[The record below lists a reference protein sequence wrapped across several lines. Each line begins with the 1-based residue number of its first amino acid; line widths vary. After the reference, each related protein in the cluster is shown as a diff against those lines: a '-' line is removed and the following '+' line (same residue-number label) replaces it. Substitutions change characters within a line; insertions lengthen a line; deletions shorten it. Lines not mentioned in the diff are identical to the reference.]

1 MDWYLIFTYIDEGGS
16 RVMYVYD
23 SNTGLMSGFLYY
35 FCVRMHVI
43 SSPVHATFNQLYSL
57 FKYMYVLKYN
67 LNFCRLMFPMQ
78 RLNQNVCKVYLL
90 TRICLH
96 VISVTVVLLMK
107 LFQSFKLTCCV
118 YSSALE
124 VV

>member
-1 MDWYLIFTYIDEGGS
+1 MENEC
-16 RVMYVYD
+16 RVSDVTEPAVENECRVSD
-23 SNTGLMSGFLYY
+23 
-35 FCVRMHVI
+35 VI
-43 SSPVHATFNQLYSL
+43 AHATFNQLYSL

-67 LNFCRLMFPMQ
+67 LNFFRLMFPMQ
-78 RLNQNVCKVYLL
+78 ILNQNVCKVYLL

-96 VISVTVVLLMK
+96 VISVVLLMK